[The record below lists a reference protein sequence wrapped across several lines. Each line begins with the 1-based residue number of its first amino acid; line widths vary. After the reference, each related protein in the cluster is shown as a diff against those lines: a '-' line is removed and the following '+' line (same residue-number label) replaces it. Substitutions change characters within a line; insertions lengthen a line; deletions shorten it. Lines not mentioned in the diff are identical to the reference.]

1 MSMHRNKLISAAVA
15 TAITTTVLIPTANAE
30 DTISEE
36 PVSITTA
43 DENETIDLEIND
55 EVINEE
61 IIEETIE
68 TPVEPA
74 EEIIETPEE
83 VTSEEN
89 VKFNDIEQNVE
100 QNVENNIVEKN
111 DQIKFSNEEVLNN
124 EIKEVNKD
132 IIPVTQPQNITEV
145 PKTANILQEVTKNYQ
160 PTSHVQEVQ
169 KHAQNLQ
176 SQAQST
182 SDEMQKQVTDV
193 NDRVRNIALG
203 ITIPAIAIPA
213 ISLPFIQ
220 FQNIDTNAVIKGH
233 SNQLIKILEDN
244 KIPVHDIIA
253 QAPKEVKQAIAP
265 YYNAPTKTAQA
276 VANVTYAS
284 QKVDPPAPTPSK
296 SQKAVEFAHS
306 RVGTPY
312 SYGGTTDAGYDCSG
326 FVQAAYRSAGVNIP
340 RTTYEQA
347 VYGRSVSRAELQPGD
362 LIFYGDGGPST
373 SYHVA
378 MYVGNGQVIHSP
390 QAGDRVKKDP
400 MDMMRISAMQRPV

>member
-43 DENETIDLEIND
+43 DVNEVIENETIDLEIND

-61 IIEETIE
+61 ITEETIE
-68 TPVEPA
+68 TPAEPA
-74 EEIIETPEE
+74 EEIVKTPEE
-83 VTSEEN
+83 VNSEEN
-89 VKFNDIEQNVE
+89 VEFNDT
-100 QNVENNIVEKN
+100 ENNIVEKN
-111 DQIKFSNEEVLNN
+111 DQIKFSDEEVLNN

-132 IIPVTQPQNITEV
+132 IIPVTQPQDITEV
-145 PKTANILQEVTKNYQ
+145 PKTANILQEVIKNYQ

-182 SDEMQKQVTDV
+182 SDEMQKQVTDA

-233 SNQLIKILEDN
+233 VNHLTKLLEDN

-253 QAPKEVKQAIAP
+253 QSPKEVKQAIAP
-265 YYNAPTKTAQA
+265 YYTAPAKPVQA
-276 VANVTYAS
+276 VENVTYAS
-284 QKVDPPAPTPSK
+284 QKVTPPAPAPSK
-296 SQKAVEFAHS
+296 SQKAVGFAHS
-306 RVGTPY
+306 RIGTPY
-312 SYGGTTDAGYDCSG
+312 VYGGTTDSGYDCSG
-326 FVQAAYRSAGVNIP
+326 FVQAAYRDAGVNIP

-362 LIFYGDGGPST
+362 LIFYGNGGPST

-390 QAGDRVKKDP
+390 QSGDRVKKAP